1 MHRIRETVANVDRW
15 QGGTMVLRWV
25 AAALVEAAKC
35 FRRLRGYKDLP
46 KLVAALRVH
55 DTPRACTVDRVRKAA

>member
-1 MHRIRETVANVDRW
+1 
-15 QGGTMVLRWV
+15 MVLRWV
-25 AAALVEAAKC
+25 AAALVEAAKG
-35 FRRLRGYKDLP
+35 FRRPRGYKDLP